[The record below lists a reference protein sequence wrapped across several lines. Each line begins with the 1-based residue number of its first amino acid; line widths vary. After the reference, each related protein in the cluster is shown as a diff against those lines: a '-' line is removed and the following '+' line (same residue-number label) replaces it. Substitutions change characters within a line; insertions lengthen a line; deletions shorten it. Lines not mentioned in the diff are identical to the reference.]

1 MPFGRLSPV
10 SETDSE
16 SLHSSRNPSV
26 DLRPKPLNFSRPKPQ
41 DIPSSRN
48 LNRDGTYAASTS
60 SSSSNAGGSIRGV
73 GAAHDLPD
81 EPRFSLDSDQDSLA
95 PSTHSAGSEL
105 VWDPETG
112 ELRSKRTLPRRGS
125 DYDAQRYTASGPPAA
140 SSTTPRRPPSSRSH
154 PSAEHPLIAELPG
167 DAPSAQLVAQQRQQR
182 LEAQNQKLQDPSPT
196 LSPKPSS
203 TTLPDPQPRIE
214 KRISLDQQSE
224 RLSVS
229 SSLEAART
237 NTNNG
242 GGGATAGWED
252 TRSHHTASELG
263 GGGGGGD
270 ARTSQDGGC
279 SADVSALGE
288 KKLAKLRK
296 KGINPQLYLEM
307 KAARGGK
314 GRLVGPLVGNTY
326 LG

>member
-81 EPRFSLDSDQDSLA
+81 EPRFSLDSDRDSLA

-112 ELRSKRTLPRRGS
+112 ELRSKRTLSRRGS

-167 DAPSAQLVAQQRQQR
+167 DAPPAHAVAQQR
-182 LEAQNQKLQDPSPT
+182 LEAQTRHPA

-252 TRSHHTASELG
+252 TRSHHTASELA
-263 GGGGGGD
+263 GGGGD
-270 ARTSQDGGC
+270 ARTSQDGCG
-279 SADVSALGE
+279 ADVSALGE